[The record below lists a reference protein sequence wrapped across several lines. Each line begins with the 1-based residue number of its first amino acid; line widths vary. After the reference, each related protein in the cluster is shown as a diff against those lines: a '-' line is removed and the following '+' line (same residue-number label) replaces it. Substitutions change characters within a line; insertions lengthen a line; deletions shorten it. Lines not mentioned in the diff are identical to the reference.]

1 MHKDYSESVDALE
14 RAIAVMKKQAYDRKQ
29 AGSFAQLSAL
39 TSLNLISAEAKSA
52 INAFLAQD
60 PEEAEGLAVRA
71 PEAHGY
77 EFRSHGIIEMLEKL
91 HDKFIGERTDLEKK
105 EMNAKHAFEML
116 DQDLTAQIAE
126 GTRDRDAKSARKA
139 KTLQM

>member
-29 AGSFAQLSAL
+29 ASSLAQVSAL
-39 TSLNLISAEAKSA
+39 TNLKLISAEAKAA

-60 PEEAEGLAVRA
+60 PEEASADGLEVRA

-77 EFRSHGIIEMLEKL
+77 EFRSNGIIEMLEKL

-105 EMNAKHAFEML
+105 EMKAKSAFEL
-116 DQDLTAQIAE
+116 LAQDLTAQIN
-126 GTRDRDAKSARKA
+126 
-139 KTLQM
+139 

>member
-1 MHKDYSESVDALE
+1 MGEEDIATFTGDIKAASKVRASEKADYDKMHKDYSESVDALE

-60 PEEAEGLAVRA
+60 PEEAAAEGLGVRA

-77 EFRSHGIIEMLEKL
+77 EFRS
-91 HDKFIGERTDLEKK
+91 
-105 EMNAKHAFEML
+105 
-116 DQDLTAQIAE
+116 
-126 GTRDRDAKSARKA
+126 
-139 KTLQM
+139 